1 MLKSMTAYGNSEH
14 TSNKTSFAI
23 EIKSVNNR
31 YRDIFLRIPKSLQ
44 PIEDEI
50 RGEIASKVRRGRLD
64 VSVQMERAGIED
76 EYELELN
83 LPLIKGLM
91 RAFKQLHEDF
101 GVDSKVKA
109 DDLCQMKDVL
119 MFRPEAID
127 LDEIRSPLM
136 KALDLALESHNR
148 MRLQEGKAIE
158 NDFIKRLDLLTE
170 HLKHIEERAPLVVKE
185 YAKKLKEKV
194 DRLCKD
200 VETDQDRIAQEI
212 AIFADKCDITEET
225 VRFTSHLQQ
234 FRKYMSAD
242 EAVGRRLDFLLQEIH
257 REANTMS
264 AKATDTTI
272 TAIAVE
278 IKGELEKLREQVQN
292 VE

>member
-1 MLKSMTAYGNSEH
+1 MTAYGNSEH

-50 RGEIASKVRRGRLD
+50 RGKIASKVRRGRLD

-91 RAFKQLHEDF
+91 SAFKQLHEDF

>member
-1 MLKSMTAYGNSEH
+1 MTAYGNSEH

>member
-50 RGEIASKVRRGRLD
+50 RGKIASKVRRGRLD

-91 RAFKQLHEDF
+91 SAFKQLHEDF

-272 TAIAVE
+272 SAIAVE

>member
-1 MLKSMTAYGNSEH
+1 MTAYGNSEH

-272 TAIAVE
+272 SAIAVE

>member
-1 MLKSMTAYGNSEH
+1 MTAYGNSEH

-50 RGEIASKVRRGRLD
+50 RGKIASKVRRGRLD

-91 RAFKQLHEDF
+91 SAFKQLHEDF

-272 TAIAVE
+272 SAIAVE